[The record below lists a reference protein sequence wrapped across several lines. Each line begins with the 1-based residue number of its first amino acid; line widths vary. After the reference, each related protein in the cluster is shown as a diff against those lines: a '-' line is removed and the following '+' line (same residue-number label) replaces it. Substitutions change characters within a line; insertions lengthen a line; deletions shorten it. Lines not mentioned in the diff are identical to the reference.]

1 SSTTIQ
7 VQGDPGMIWARVLA
21 YVTGT
26 VNQELLLRNEYL
38 AAENRILRAKIKGRL
53 LLSDT
58 EKATLAEI
66 AHRLARKALDDLAA
80 AARPETLLSWYRKLI
95 ANKYDG
101 SRNRKSWGRPRIDQE
116 TERLVIQMAKDN
128 PGWGYDRIVGA
139 MANLGFQLSDQT
151 VANILRRHNIPPAP
165 KREADH
171 PLERFYP
178 CSHGRIGGDRLFH
191 GGSAD
196 PAWLDDLLRAF
207 FIHLE
212 SRKVYVAG
220 ITRHPDQ
227 EWMEQMARNVT
238 MEDAGFLIQ
247 KRYLLH
253 DRDSKYCS
261 SFREVIEAGGVKP
274 LALPPRSPN
283 LNAYA
288 ERWVRSV
295 KEECLT
301 KLILLGEGS
310 LRLALKHYET
320 HYHQERNHQGKDNRL
335 LFPLRAPAVLG
346 ERDNIRCRE
355 RLGGLLKY
363 YEAA

>member
-1 SSTTIQ
+1 
-7 VQGDPGMIWARVLA
+7 
-21 YVTGT
+21 
-26 VNQELLLRNEYL
+26 
-38 AAENRILRAKIKGRL
+38 
-53 LLSDT
+53 
-58 EKATLAEI
+58 
-66 AHRLARKALDDLAA
+66 
-80 AARPETLLSWYRKLI
+80 
-95 ANKYDG
+95 
-101 SRNRKSWGRPRIDQE
+101 
-116 TERLVIQMAKDN
+116 
-128 PGWGYDRIVGA
+128 
-139 MANLGFQLSDQT
+139 MANLGFRLSDQT

-165 KREADH
+165 KRKQTISWKDFIRAHMAVLAATDFLTVEV
-171 PLERFYP
+171 LT
-178 CSHGRIGGDRLFH
+178 
-191 GGSAD
+191 
-196 PAWLDDLLRAF
+196 LRGLMTYYVLF

-238 MEDAGFLIQ
+238 MEDADFLTQ

-261 SFREVIEAGGVKP
+261 SFREVVEAGGVKP

-295 KEECLT
+295 KEECLA

-310 LRLALKHYET
+310 LKRVLKHYET
-320 HYHQERNHQGKDNRL
+320 HYHEERNHQGKDNRL
-335 LFPLRAPAVLG
+335 LFPLPAPTVPG
-346 ERDNIRCRE
+346 ERNNIRCRE

-363 YEAA
+363 YERHAA